1 MHWVLDKPALGQS
14 AAGRPVLCAC
24 CLHAC
29 LGLLVLLSASH
40 VCPACNIQF
49 DQISLHYL
57 MWWLAVHVVL
67 LHCRELLIAST
78 FCALAQDEEGKILL
92 TFPEPMKGFRDFLYF
107 DEQLQMSIGNRGS
120 LTIIQQEA

>member
-1 MHWVLDKPALGQS
+1 
-14 AAGRPVLCAC
+14 
-24 CLHAC
+24 
-29 LGLLVLLSASH
+29 
-40 VCPACNIQF
+40 
-49 DQISLHYL
+49 

-67 LHCRELLIAST
+67 LHRELLVAST